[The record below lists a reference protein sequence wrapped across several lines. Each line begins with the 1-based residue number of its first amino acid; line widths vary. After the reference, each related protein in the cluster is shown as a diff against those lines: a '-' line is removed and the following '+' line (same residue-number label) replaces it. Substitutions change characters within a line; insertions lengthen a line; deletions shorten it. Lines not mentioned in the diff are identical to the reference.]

1 MYIYDGHLG
10 DLYVSPVELDWENL
24 FCETCG
30 DSDIFIGYAT
40 TKEQAW
46 DLFKDDLDIDGFG
59 GWNYEYIKNFINTY
73 WDK

>member
-1 MYIYDGHLG
+1 MYIYNGHLG
-10 DLYVSPVELDWENL
+10 DLYVSPVELDWEDL

-46 DLFKDDLDIDGFG
+46 DLFKG